1 MDPYNYQYKQY
12 FQTNHT
18 NFNQPTFSST
28 ANTSNT
34 NLQDPS
40 SFNQTNVTNQTIN
53 LEEDRKKTD
62 AILNGCISIRKDA
75 ILNYEK
81 TKIQEAIEI
90 LNDEKRRLIK
100 LQNFIENK
108 ATHLRDYL
116 QYIIKTINE
125 NNKLLSQ
132 YNLSIYTK
140 TPQIFSYKPKDKNK
154 STIQYINSYISENPF
169 ITFNDIYDPTEEKN
183 LKKFMTETYR
193 KAIISKNKTLLLYGP
208 KGCGKSL
215 TAMAIANHIKAKFI
229 QIDDLKFFIEDNKF
243 AFELSNLS
251 VARQPIIVYLKY
263 IDAMYPALKFIYF
276 FLDKI
281 INGKTDNKIL
291 IIASCIC
298 KPEQLPKEL
307 YQYFIYLFYIGPF
320 LLKFK
325 KGYIEFICQKLGITL
340 TMSNENWIRLCQET
354 FADYSNEDIMKVII
368 DAKESKE
375 RDERY
380 LGGNVLTYEDLTN
393 RSKLIVPSITK
404 DVASFYQI

>member
-40 SFNQTNVTNQTIN
+40 SFNQTNLTNQTIN

-215 TAMAIANHIKAKFI
+215 TAMAIANYIKAKFI
-229 QIDDLKFFIEDNKF
+229 QIDDPKFFIEDNKF

-393 RSKLIVPSITK
+393 RSKLVVPSITK
-404 DVASFYQI
+404 DVASLYQI

>member
-1 MDPYNYQYKQY
+1 MDPNKYNPY
-12 FQTNHT
+12 FHTNPT

-28 ANTSNT
+28 ANTSKQK
-34 NLQDPS
+34 LQDQS
-40 SFNQTNVTNQTIN
+40 SFHGTNVSNQTIN

-62 AILNGCISIRKDA
+62 AILNACLSKRKDA
-75 ILNYEK
+75 ILKYEK

-90 LNDEKRRLIK
+90 LNDEKRRLIQ
-100 LQNFIENK
+100 LQNLIENK
-108 ATHLRDYL
+108 ATHLGDYL
-116 QYIIKTINE
+116 SYIIKTINE

-132 YNLSIYTK
+132 YYLSIYSI
-140 TPQIFSYKPKDKNK
+140 TPKIFSYKPKDKNK
-154 STIQYINSYISENPF
+154 STIQYINSYISENPY

-229 QIDDLKFFIEDNKF
+229 QIDDAKFFIEDNKF

-340 TMSNENWIRLCQET
+340 TMNNEKWIRLCQET
-354 FADYSNEDIMKVII
+354 FADYSNDDIMKVIM

-380 LGGNVLTYEDLTN
+380 SGGNVLTYEDLTN
-393 RSKLIVPSITK
+393 RSQLIVPSITK
-404 DVASFYQI
+404 DVASLYQI